1 MLSFEFL
8 QISMIEI
15 CRNSK
20 LSIVIPMQLEINM
33 IAISMQVAIVMIAFP
48 TEVAIQIDC
57 NLI

>member
-20 LSIVIPMQLEINM
+20 LNIVIPMQLEIKM
-33 IAISMQVAIVMIAFP
+33 IVIPLQLAIVMIAFP
-48 TEVAIQIDC
+48 TEVAI
-57 NLI
+57 